1 MECQQGKKGGFVNF
15 KTRTFNEDHEEAPKK
30 QQCVEIPAHLRSNMP
45 DPHAG
50 SYKKTSQEYAPKTQ
64 SASDLQAQIDEL
76 NKQREKAR
84 ADALAILASRGGT
97 STSSSGLSVPSLSFK
112 KRR

>member
-15 KTRTFNEDHEEAPKK
+15 KTRTFNEDHEEAKKK
-30 QQCVEIPAHLRSNMP
+30 QQCIEIPAHLRSNMP

-50 SYKKTSQEYAPKTQ
+50 SYKKPSREDAPKTQ
-64 SASDLQAQIDEL
+64 SASDQVDEL

-97 STSSSGLSVPSLSFK
+97 STSSGLSVPSLSFK